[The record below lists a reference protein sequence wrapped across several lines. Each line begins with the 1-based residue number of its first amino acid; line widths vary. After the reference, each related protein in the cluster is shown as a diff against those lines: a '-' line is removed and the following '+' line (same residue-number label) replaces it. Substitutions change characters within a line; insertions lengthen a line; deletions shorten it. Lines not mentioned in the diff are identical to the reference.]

1 MCLLYF
7 AAAYYRS
14 SAREVKRHE
23 AILRSHVFSRF
34 NEALSGTST
43 IRAYNVGEHYRRELE
58 RLIDEMD
65 TCYFMTFSNQCW
77 LSTRLDIVGNTLAL
91 ITALVVVTNH
101 LKTNPS
107 LSAVIL
113 SYVLQVTNMMQ
124 FIVKQL
130 AQVENS
136 MNSTERL
143 VYYSNKLPSEATPD
157 PDTLIKPAPSWPERG
172 EIKFEGVQMRYR
184 EGLPLVL
191 KGLDLHVRGGER
203 VGIVGRTGAG
213 KSSIMS
219 CLFRMIELS
228 SGQIEVDG
236 NDVSK
241 MDLYDLRSRLSI
253 IPQGKSMEVFR
264 PPSRV

>member
-1 MCLLYF
+1 MVCLLYF
-7 AAAYYRS
+7 AAGYYRS

-34 NEALSGTST
+34 SEALSGTST
-43 IRAYNVGEHYRRELE
+43 IRAYNVSEKYRHELE
-58 RLIDEMD
+58 GLIDDMD
-65 TCYFMTFSNQCW
+65 TCYFMTFSNQSW
-77 LSTRLDIVGNTLAL
+77 LSTRLNVVGNTLAL
-91 ITALVVVTNH
+91 ITVLVVVTNH
-101 LKTNPS
+101 LKINPS

-113 SYVLQVTNMMQ
+113 TYVLQVINMLQ

-143 VYYSNKLPSEATPD
+143 IYYSNELPSEATPA
-157 PDTLIKPAPSWPERG
+157 PDSLFKPAPDWPENG

-184 EGLPLVL
+184 NGLPLVL
-191 KGLDLHVRGGER
+191 KGVDLHVRGGER
-203 VGIVGRTGAG
+203 IGIVGRTGAG

-228 SGQIEVDG
+228 DGRIEVDG
-236 NDVSK
+236 IDISK
-241 MDLYDLRSRLSI
+241 MELYDLRNRLSI
-253 IPQGKSMEVFR
+253 IPQGKSMEILLFA
-264 PPSRV
+264 